1 MKKIFF
7 LLTIAAL
14 MASGCEK
21 FLDTSNLTQKDT
33 SNYPENQE
41 DANDLLTGVY
51 YSTRLMAMDENGCCA
66 FVVSEILSDDRFAG
80 GGPDD
85 DDWHNLEQ
93 FKMTDVN
100 LFHDTWT
107 HAYEAIYR
115 ANTLLNV
122 IDNVDWS
129 GNESARDNIL
139 GQTYFLRGY
148 VYFYLAQMFGSCPL
162 VLVTEPVNLPRAS
175 AEAIYAQIAYD
186 LTKAIELMPDTPKV
200 SELGRASRWAAE
212 ALMARVWLFYTGY
225 YDKESLP
232 LGTDSQIT
240 GEITKAK
247 VIEYIDDCVNRSG
260 LGLYQEGGNMA
271 FCNLWPYSNEYTA
284 KDYAFARDNN
294 LVWAG
299 ETGGNYETIF
309 AFTSSAKVNW
319 DNPQECNRINLYF
332 TMREQPNGL
341 DPVFPWAI
349 GWGFGPVN
357 PQIWDSFKPGDPRKA
372 GSILN
377 VEDELPDYQYAAD
390 HQYHETGY
398 WQKKY
403 TGVNARN
410 NDGEIVAYSEMMYP
424 GIVDSDYQINNTQDL
439 VVLRFADVLLMQ
451 AELKEDAEPLNKVR
465 RRSGL
470 ADVTYTLEN
479 LQNERRWE
487 LAFEGLRYYDLLRWG
502 IAGEALAKQNGVAV
516 KNDNMDETMDLGNIA
531 SRIAETGGFMFI
543 PPIEIELSNYVLEQT
558 QGW

>member
-1 MKKIFF
+1 MKKILI
-7 LLTIAAL
+7 LLAVAAFVTT
-14 MASGCEK
+14 GCEN

-33 SNYPENQE
+33 SNYPESIQ
-41 DANDLLTGVY
+41 DAEDLLTGIY
-51 YSTRLMAMDENGCCA
+51 YATRLMAMDENGCCS

-100 LFHDTWT
+100 LFKDTWS
-107 HAYEAIYR
+107 HAYESIYR
-115 ANTLLNV
+115 ANTLFNV
-122 IDNVDWS
+122 IDNVDWT
-129 GNESARDNIL
+129 GNEAQKNYIL
-139 GQTYFLRGY
+139 GQAHFLRAY
-148 VYFYLAQMFGSCPL
+148 DYFYLAQMFGSCPL

-175 AEAIYAQIAYD
+175 AEAIYGQVAYD
-186 LTKAIELMPDTPKV
+186 LTQAIELMPDTPKV
-200 SELGRASRWAAE
+200 SELGRTSKWAAE
-212 ALMARVWLFYTGY
+212 ALLARVWLFYTGY
-225 YDKESLP
+225 YNQESLP
-232 LGTDSQIT
+232 LGQNSEIT
-240 GEITKAK
+240 GEITKTQ
-247 VIEYIDDCVNRSG
+247 VIGYIDDCIERSG
-260 LGLYQEGGNMA
+260 FGLYTTGGNMA
-271 FCNLWPYSNEYTA
+271 FCNLWPYANEYTA
-284 KDYAFARDNN
+284 KDYPFARDNG

-299 ETGGNYETIF
+299 ETGGNNETVF

-319 DNPQECNRINLYF
+319 DNPQECNRMNLYF
-332 TMREQPNGL
+332 TMREHPNGL

-357 PQIWDSFKPGDPRKA
+357 PQLWDSFAANDPRRA
-372 GSILN
+372 GSIMN
-377 VEDELPDYQYAAD
+377 AEDELPDYQWAND
-390 HQYHETGY
+390 HQYHETGL

-410 NDGEIVAYSEMMYP
+410 SSSEIVSYSEMMYP

-439 VVLRFADVLLMQ
+439 VVIRFADVLLMA
-451 AELKEDAEPLNKVR
+451 AELKEDAGPLNQVR
-465 RRSGL
+465 ARSGL
-470 ADVTYTLEN
+470 APVSYTLEN

-516 KNDNMDETMDLGNIA
+516 KNDNIDGTISVGNVA
-531 SRIAETGGFMFI
+531 QRLEETGGFLFI
-543 PPIEIELSNYVLEQT
+543 PPMEIELSDYVLTQT